1 MKHIN
6 KAAAPIARRR
16 SFQDP
21 LSDPSIRFM
30 ADGGD
35 GSAVAPGSA
44 PAGDAGDGQDGDNS
58 ASSTDTA
65 GDAANDAQGDDDEQG
80 KPSQADDPKL
90 RPPAMRHTRTA
101 SRHAKPRKPQPAS
114 KYDQLVQTLGKG
126 LGLISDDDNADAP
139 DAEALAAQVT
149 EAQTKAAESARE
161 LAVHKAAATNGAD
174 PTKLLDSRSFL
185 NSIKDVDHGDEKALG
200 AAIKAAVDNNKSFAS
215 ARVAGASTADTASGP
230 GGGST
235 PKADMSLA
243 DAVAGHYNR

>member
-6 KAAAPIARRR
+6 RKAAPITRRR

-21 LSDPSIRFM
+21 LSDPFIRFIG
-30 ADGGD
+30 DGGD
-35 GSAVAPGSA
+35 GSAVGDGGA
-44 PAGDAGDGQDGDNS
+44 PAGDSGEAGSGEEHGGQNGTPSAPDPS
-58 ASSTDTA
+58 ASK
-65 GDAANDAQGDDDEQG
+65 GEQGEEQDEQG
-80 KPSQADDPKL
+80 SQADDPKL
-90 RPPAMRHTRTA
+90 KAARDEAAQNRIKAREAA
-101 SRHAKPRKPQPAS
+101 SEK
-114 KYDQLVQTLGKG
+114 DQLIQTLGKA
-126 LGLISDDDNADAP
+126 LGLVKDDDEQGKGP
-139 DAEALAAQVT
+139 DAEALAAQVEKSQT
-149 EAQTKAAESARE
+149 EATEAARE
-161 LAVHKAAATNGAD
+161 LAVYKAAATNGAD
-174 PTKLLDSRSFL
+174 PSKLLDSRSFL